1 MDILQNPNKY
11 TANDFYKFYMDI
23 SNIQIPLLSYPL
35 IDLINKTKNE
45 QYEVLYELFES
56 SKQKTMDLFGINYIY
71 NVLSTIQ
78 KIVAKYD
85 KKSGDIFNRMIQ
97 KVSDFKISSLKTFLE
112 EITDSLS
119 QDREEDQYNLIYS
132 IVDIFYFKATN
143 EEKII
148 FLGKNSDY
156 FNGAALK
163 VALNLSTIVGNVYGS
178 NGTGMSDDESIM
190 TGEIVTSLISG
201 KPTEIEDKIIILKEQ
216 MAPLL
221 NIKNNIQ
228 QRHENFIKSIIGTKC
243 KVCNATFIR

>member
-1 MDILQNPNKY
+1 M
-11 TANDFYKFYMDI
+11 
-23 SNIQIPLLSYPL
+23 
-35 IDLINKTKNE
+35 
-45 QYEVLYELFES
+45 
-56 SKQKTMDLFGINYIY
+56 
-71 NVLSTIQ
+71 
-78 KIVAKYD
+78 
-85 KKSGDIFNRMIQ
+85 
-97 KVSDFKISSLKTFLE
+97 
-112 EITDSLS
+112 
-119 QDREEDQYNLIYS
+119 
-132 IVDIFYFKATN
+132 
-143 EEKII
+143 
-148 FLGKNSDY
+148 GKNSDY